1 MERDGWTWILC
12 QLQLPVVI
20 GRFQRQVII
29 AEMQGVGAVRKGWE
43 DEASEPKLGG
53 TE

>member
-1 MERDGWTWILC
+1 MKRDGRTWIFC

-20 GRFQRQVII
+20 GQLQRQVII
-29 AEMQGVGAVRKGWE
+29 AEMQGVGVRKGWE

-53 TE
+53 AE